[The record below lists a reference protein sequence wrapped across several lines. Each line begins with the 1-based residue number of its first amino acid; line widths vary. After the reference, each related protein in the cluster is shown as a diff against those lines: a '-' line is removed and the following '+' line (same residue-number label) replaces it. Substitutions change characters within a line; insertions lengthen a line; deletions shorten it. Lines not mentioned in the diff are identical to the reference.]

1 MKIIVTGLIAFVI
14 WSLFSAWLFV
24 TKLKPAMEEP
34 LTLQTAPEPTVE
46 VAEQPVQP
54 VEPVPKDL
62 TILFEFDK
70 TVFAPDQQ
78 LESGAAEFKAWIDKH
93 PEAVIQVTGH
103 TDFVGTQQ
111 YNNELGLKRAQSVK
125 NYLVSKGIPGDKIT
139 IDSRGEDQ
147 PVADNITSTGRAKNR
162 RTEIAVKK

>member
-1 MKIIVTGLIAFVI
+1 MKIIVTGLIAFII
-14 WSLFSAWLFV
+14 WSLFSTWLFV
-24 TKLKPAMEEP
+24 AKLKPAMEEP
-34 LTLQTAPEPTVE
+34 VTLQTAPEPTVE

-70 TVFAPDQQ
+70 TVFTPDQQ
-78 LESGAAEFKAWIDKH
+78 VEPGVAEFKAWVEKH

-111 YNNELGLKRAQSVK
+111 YNNELGLKRAQAVK
-125 NYLVSKGIPGDKIT
+125 NYLVSKGISGDKIA

-147 PVADNITSTGRAKNR
+147 PAADNITSAGRAKNR
-162 RTEIAVKK
+162 RTEISVKK